1 MSQHL
6 HEWIDL
12 IFGYKQSGTE
22 AEKSL
27 NVFLKYSYEGKRERE
42 SDCNIT
48 IFIENVNLD
57 EMKDDKERRRVEAM
71 INNFG
76 QTPTK
81 LFNVSYL

>member
-1 MSQHL
+1 MCVC
-6 HEWIDL
+6 E
-12 IFGYKQSGTE
+12 
-22 AEKSL
+22 
-27 NVFLKYSYEGKRERE
+27 RERE
-42 SDCNIT
+42 REKKSDCNIT
-48 IFIENVNLD
+48 VFIENVNLD